1 MNALGTLAR
10 VAVAL
15 AAGLA
20 TSFLVAQWWSPV
32 CHEGCPGAIVAG
44 MWVLLLALPV
54 ALAVVAARGRA
65 LARLG
70 VTLLVF
76 GVLGGAVTL
85 VAAWFQGHPHGG

>member
-15 AAGLA
+15 AAGLG
-20 TSFLVAQWWSPV
+20 TSFVVARWWSPV
-32 CHEGCPGAIVAG
+32 CHEGCPGAIVVG
-44 MWVLLLALPV
+44 MWGLLLALPL
-54 ALAVVAARGRA
+54 ALAAVAARGRP
-65 LARLG
+65 LARVG

-76 GVLGGAVTL
+76 GVLGVAITL